1 MASIYQTFLR
11 SPRIEHLAANASI
24 HYITTTTTILK
35 PDAIIKHLEVQSRA
49 VEKKEEK
56 VLNITEA
63 SNGICLETETVL
75 EFRKG
80 GGVIL
85 PGMDENMLAD
95 MTVVCPMVHVVTFD
109 SDGKIAQIRL
119 YWDQGTMLKQVEAI
133 GKTGRNWPIR
143 DGKAMIKVVQ
153 DSVKTSGQVA
163 AKAQNNDA
171 SRTASGRMPDDY
183 TKRLF
188 ATGEEPE
195 RSRSTS
201 GVAPRESAKPG
212 QRQWGELF
220 ASEETAVDGAS
231 DIGSPNV
238 RSPYQPILKA
248 GAGKNYSANRLF
260 DEKDGT
266 QRERSPE
273 RKQVDPNKYEHF
285 EFGNGEDAPSKL
297 NQALGL
303 KAKKQ
308 TSNWD
313 FEDFATPA
321 KHVPKHNPGQER
333 HFGYGIDN
341 DDDTPHKRNPSHPPR
356 PDADTNFEMTENI
369 SPQKGPLSTKT
380 NINSSRRQGDY
391 DDHFSMKNT
400 SSPAGENTAPL
411 KPSSNT
417 NAPLRPRDDMKTHWA
432 MDGQG
437 DEPAPISK
445 GKKIYKTA
453 GDGMGGRAGTRFWDV
468 AGDDAPENYGGK
480 GGQKQ
485 VYKTAGN
492 GMGGRK
498 GHGLEWSI
506 GDPDAM

>member
-1 MASIYQTFLR
+1 MASIYQSFLR
-11 SPRIEHLAANASI
+11 APRIEQLAANASI

-56 VLNITEA
+56 ILNVTEA
-63 SNGICLETETVL
+63 SNGLCIETETIL
-75 EFRKG
+75 QFRNG

-85 PGMDENMLAD
+85 PGMDINMLAD
-95 MTVVCPMVHVVTFD
+95 MTVVCPMVHVVTLD

-119 YWDQGTMLKQVEAI
+119 YWDQATMLKQVEAI

-143 DGKAMIKVVQ
+143 DGKAQVKLVQ
-153 DSVKTSGQVA
+153 DSIKTPGQAAAGAQSDIALRTTSGRVEE
-163 AKAQNNDA
+163 
-171 SRTASGRMPDDY
+171 DY

-188 ATGEEPE
+188 ATAEEPE

-220 ASEETAVDGAS
+220 VSEQTAGDAVS

-238 RSPYQPILKA
+238 RSPYQPVLKA
-248 GAGKNYSANRLF
+248 GAGKNYTSNRLF

-273 RKQVDPNKYEHF
+273 RKHVDPNRYDHF
-285 EFGNGEDAPSKL
+285 EFGAGDEVPSKL
-297 NQALGL
+297 NKALGL
-303 KAKKQ
+303 AGKKQ

-313 FEDFATPA
+313 FEGFATPA
-321 KHVPKHNPGQER
+321 KHVPKPQKEHER
-333 HFGYGIDN
+333 HFGYGID
-341 DDDTPHKRNPSHPPR
+341 DDDNTPQKRNPTHLPR
-356 PDADTNFEMTENI
+356 PDAKTNFEMTEDI
-369 SPQKGPLSTKT
+369 SPHKGPLSTKT
-380 NINSSRRQGDY
+380 NINTSRRHDDY
-391 DDHFSMKNT
+391 DAQFQMKNA
-400 SSPAGENTAPL
+400 SSPAGENAP
-411 KPSSNT
+411 KPRSNT
-417 NAPLRPRDDMKTHWA
+417 NAALKPRDDMRSNWSLA
-432 MDGQG
+432 EMGSD
-437 DEPAPISK
+437 DAPGIQN
-445 GKKIYKTA
+445 KKIYKTA

-468 AGDDAPENYGGK
+468 SADDAPENYGGK